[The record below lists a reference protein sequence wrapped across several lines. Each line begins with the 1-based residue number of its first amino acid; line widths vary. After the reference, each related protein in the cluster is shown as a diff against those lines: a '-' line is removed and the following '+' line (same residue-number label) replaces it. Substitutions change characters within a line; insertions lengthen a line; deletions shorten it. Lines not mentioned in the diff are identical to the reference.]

1 MQLSQRETDVL
12 STVIQNY
19 ILTGQPVGSR
29 TVAKKSYLN
38 LSPAT
43 IRNIMADLSE
53 RGFLV
58 QPHTSAGRIPTTM
71 AFRCYL
77 DSILTID
84 PLPPDEEQRISTAL
98 EQVGPDLPL
107 TLSQAS
113 KILSSLSNQVSMVLT
128 PRKSLVR
135 WQQIDFVLLRPGLVM
150 SVLVLDGGLIQN
162 KVIQVD
168 KDIAAD
174 DLIKYSNFLND
185 TFQGRT
191 LYQVRAEILKQMERA
206 RQKFEHLYQK
216 ALKLARDTFET
227 NNRQVFV
234 EGRLNL
240 LEAEEMPD
248 VAAMR
253 DLFRILEEKS
263 NLLQLLDKTIESRG
277 LNIILGEEQD
287 LEELQDYSVISS
299 PYSIKDD
306 TLGVVS
312 VIGPLRMNYSK
323 IIPTVDLM
331 AKILSQ
337 IFHKHF

>member
-1 MQLSQRETDVL
+1 MQLSQREIDVL

-29 TVAKKSYLN
+29 TVAKKSRLN

-53 RGFLV
+53 RGFLA

-98 EQVGPDLPL
+98 EQVGPDLPR
-107 TLSQAS
+107 TLSRAS

-150 SVLVLDGGLIQN
+150 SILVLDGGLIQN

-206 RQKFEHLYQK
+206 RQEFEHLYQK
-216 ALKLARDTFET
+216 ALKLAQDTFET

-240 LEAEEMPD
+240 LEAEEVPD

-263 NLLQLLDKTIESRG
+263 KLLQLLDKTIESRG

-337 IFHKHF
+337 IFRKHF

>member
-1 MQLSQRETDVL
+1 MQLNQREIDVL
-12 STVIQNY
+12 STIIQNY

-29 TVAKKSYLN
+29 TVAKKSSLG
-38 LSPAT
+38 LSPAS

-53 RGFLV
+53 RGYLS
-58 QPHTSAGRIPTTM
+58 QPHTSAGRVPTTR

-77 DSILTID
+77 DSILTIT

-98 EQVGPDLPL
+98 EQVGPDLPR
-107 TLSQAS
+107 TLSRAS

-150 SVLVLDGGLIQN
+150 SILVLDGGLIQN

-168 KDIAAD
+168 KDIASD

-191 LYQVRAEILKQMERA
+191 LYQVREEVLKQMEKA
-206 RQKFEHLYQK
+206 RQEFEHLYQK
-216 ALKLARDTFET
+216 ALKLAQDTFET
-227 NNRQVFV
+227 NNRQIFV

-240 LEAEEMPD
+240 LEAEEVPD
-248 VAAMR
+248 LATMR

-263 NLLQLLDKTIESRG
+263 KLLQLLDKTIESRG

-331 AKILSQ
+331 AKILSE
-337 IFHKHF
+337 IFRKHF